1 MALGVVAT
9 EARVGVPINGPVR
22 LDIVDRRAVGV
33 EILAVLLARR
43 LRSLG
48 ESISCRNR
56 SDRQHHSGHGA
67 DFPSDKQ
74 RASSGKTRFWNPSH
88 PRKKHPLTAKSQRE
102 AETSRWLMASDARYC
117 GSVNTVS

>member
-56 SDRQHHSGHGA
+56 SDRQHHSEYGA
-67 DFPSDKQ
+67 DFPPDKQ
-74 RASSGKTRFWNPSH
+74 RASSGRRSFAAIPPAGTN
-88 PRKKHPLTAKSQRE
+88 TAAARGRPGRAASWLSSTTACGG
-102 AETSRWLMASDARYC
+102 AE
-117 GSVNTVS
+117 